1 MAAEHQ
7 ERSVQMRK
15 KYSDNLRNKQRFLT
29 VLKILLPL
37 LYALLLLFIFGN
49 SLQTG
54 EESAETSS
62 RVVDAVQAVVAW
74 VAPQSPIATATGE
87 AYAKLHA
94 DIRTL
99 AHFSEFALLGA
110 LACGCCLVYGLENK
124 ATKGTNNGAIKPKT
138 ALLKKYLPI
147 GFGSLLFVPLLDET
161 LQSFTANR
169 AAEWLD
175 LAVDFSG
182 GIVGYALVLGCFLA
196 VSRYKLYKKPR
207 R

>member
-1 MAAEHQ
+1 
-7 ERSVQMRK
+7 MRK
-15 KYSDNLRNKQRFLT
+15 IYSEKLRVPQNFLL

-37 LYALLLLFIFGN
+37 LYVCMLVFVFSN

-62 RVVDAVQAVVAW
+62 RVVDTVQAVVAW
-74 VAPQSPIATATGE
+74 IAPQSPIATATGE

-99 AHFSEFALLGA
+99 AHFAEFALLGA
-110 LACGCCLVYGLENK
+110 LACGCCLVYGLDHK
-124 ATKGTNNGAIKPKT
+124 AKERTNGDKKQVMAK
-138 ALLKKYLPI
+138 KKYLFI
-147 GFGSLLFVPLLDET
+147 GLGSLALVPLIDET

-175 LAVDFSG
+175 AAVDFSG
-182 GIVGYALVLGCFLA
+182 GVVGFALVLSVFYVAL
-196 VSRYKLYKKPR
+196 RYKKHHANKNIR
-207 R
+207 QITETATVTE

>member
-1 MAAEHQ
+1 
-7 ERSVQMRK
+7 MRK
-15 KYSDNLRNKQRFLT
+15 EYSDKLRNRQRFLT
-29 VLKILLPL
+29 VLKIVLPL

-99 AHFSEFALLGA
+99 AHFTEFALLGCSMLLCVESWTGREKRNRIYA
-110 LACGCCLVYGLENK
+110 WAG
-124 ATKGTNNGAIKPKT
+124 GTAWAG
-138 ALLKKYLPI
+138 
-147 GFGSLLFVPLLDET
+147 LDEIH
-161 LQSFTANR
+161 Q
-169 AAEWLD
+169 
-175 LAVDFSG
+175 LAVDRRSG
-182 GIVGYALVLGCFLA
+182 QIADVALDSFGVAFGVMITALIL
-196 VSRYKLYKKPR
+196 KKVWDR
-207 R
+207 KAA